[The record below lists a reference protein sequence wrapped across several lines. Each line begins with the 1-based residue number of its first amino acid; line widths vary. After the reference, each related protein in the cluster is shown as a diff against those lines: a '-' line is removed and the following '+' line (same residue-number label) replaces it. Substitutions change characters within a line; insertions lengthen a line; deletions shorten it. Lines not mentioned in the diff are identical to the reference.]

1 MPTFSFVGQY
11 QGRSSNVG
19 ALRYVNLFPHATQD
33 NRVVLFGTPGLS
45 LLNSLG
51 PLPIRGM
58 HVMGDYLYVVSYNV
72 LYQIDSTMSATAV
85 GTIGSNNGN
94 VSMANNGV
102 QLMIVD
108 GTNGYIYIQKP
119 YILTQAAIFAGGTG
133 YTVGDVLTV
142 SGGTYD
148 TQSQI
153 TVTSVSGGAVVGVSV
168 TTAGAYVAPPSNP
181 VSVTGG
187 TGLGAKFTATYTQTF
202 TTPGMLRTIRN
213 TAPNFPVADTVC
225 FLDGYFI
232 VNAHNTN
239 TYFYS
244 ALYDGLSWDALDY
257 NAAETAPDNVV
268 AVAATFGF
276 LYVFGTDTTEIWY
289 DAGDPLTVF
298 RRADGMVS
306 NVGLLAQFSV
316 AKVGETGNLICWLGT
331 TPQGRGFAVANSGGG
346 QAQRISTP
354 EVEYQWAQYSTMS
367 DAVAYGYM
375 TEGHVFY
382 VISFP
387 SANTTWVHDF
397 TTQTWHERTYN
408 EGRHLS
414 QNYAFFGNNHVVG
427 SYLDGK
433 LYRMHM
439 DTYDDAGIPIQRTL
453 ISPTL
458 GDDDTGLV
466 SYQSVQVDM
475 ERGVGLSSGQGS
487 DPQVMLSWSDDSGHT
502 YCDEMMGGFGQQG
515 VYDLRVIWRRLGRSF
530 RRTFKLRISD
540 PVKVVILSAVV
551 KTE

>member
-1 MPTFSFVGQY
+1 MPTLQFVGQY

-45 LLNSLG
+45 QLAALG
-51 PLPIRGM
+51 ALPIRGM
-58 HVMGDYLYVVSYNV
+58 MVMGDYLYVVTYNT
-72 LYQIDSTMSATAV
+72 LYQIDSTMTATAV
-85 GTIGSNNGN
+85 GTLLTNTGN
-94 VSMANNGV
+94 VSMAQNGQ
-102 QLMIVD
+102 QLIIVD
-108 GTNGYIYIQKP
+108 GVNGYIYVQKP
-119 YILTQAAIFAGGTG
+119 YVLTQVAIATGGTG
-133 YTVGDVLTV
+133 YAVGNVLTV
-142 SGGTYD
+142 SGGTYN
-148 TQSQI
+148 TQTQL
-153 TVTSVSGGAVVGVSV
+153 TVTSVSGGAVVGVAI
-168 TTAGAYVAPPSNP
+168 TTPGAYVTAPSNP

-187 TGLGAKFTATYTQTF
+187 SGTGATFTCTFTQTF
-202 TTPGMLRTIRN
+202 TTPGIFRSIRN
-213 TAPNFPVADTVC
+213 TAPNFPVADMVC

-232 VNAHNTN
+232 VNSHNTN

-244 ALYDGLSWDALDY
+244 GLYDGLTWDALDY
-257 NAAETAPDNVV
+257 NAAESAPDNVV
-268 AVAATFGF
+268 GVASTFGF

-306 NVGLLAQFSV
+306 NVGLLATYSV
-316 AKVGETGNLICWLGT
+316 AKVGETGNMICWLAT
-331 TPQGRGFAVANSGGG
+331 TPQGRGFAVANAGGG
-346 QAQRISTP
+346 QTQRISTP
-354 EVEYQWAQYSTMS
+354 EVEYQWAQYSTLS

-397 TTQTWHERTYN
+397 TTQQWHERTYN
-408 EGRHLS
+408 DGRHLS
-414 QNYAFFGNNHVVG
+414 QNYAFFNNSHVVG
-427 SYLDGK
+427 SYIDGK
-433 LYRMHM
+433 LYQMHM
-439 DTYDDAGIPIQRTL
+439 DTYDDAGIPIQRTV

-466 SYQSVQVDM
+466 SYQSFQVDM
-475 ERGVGLSSGQGS
+475 ERGVGTPTGQGQ
-487 DPQVMLSWSDDSGHT
+487 DPQVMLSWSEDAGHT
-502 YCDEMMGGFGQQG
+502 WCDEIMGGFGSQG
-515 VYDLRVIWRRLGRSF
+515 VYDLRVIFRRLGRSF